1 MVAGHTISMPS
12 PNSIFPSS
20 FTSPLCFD
28 WLSVQCQNY
37 HACPSLRNN
46 RYSLHSTIC
55 YLPKKNVKK
64 GVRLGFLAF
73 LDVYD
78 TWAASLLDGHD
89 AEHQVDFV

>member
-1 MVAGHTISMPS
+1 
-12 PNSIFPSS
+12 
-20 FTSPLCFD
+20 
-28 WLSVQCQNY
+28 
-37 HACPSLRNN
+37 
-46 RYSLHSTIC
+46 
-55 YLPKKNVKK
+55 VKK